1 MAASAG
7 LDLGGGVVRILLL
20 SHYYWPEVGAPQR
33 RWSTMVS
40 HLVAKGHE
48 IVVAAPHPHYPY
60 TCRDEFFGSGVG
72 RRRARVRASLAGSW
86 DTGEFGERVIRVP
99 YLRGGASMA
108 RQILDQAV
116 AAFGAVSTSLRTM
129 RGANRPDVIIST
141 TPGLPTL
148 LAGDFLSR
156 VLGVPHVA
164 EVRDAWPDLIHE
176 LSLVSA
182 AGGRLLPSRIA
193 GALERSVLPN
203 VLTRA
208 QQRAQAV
215 VVTTS
220 AFQKQL
226 LQRGIKA
233 EVVRS
238 GVSRSE
244 AEASTHSSKGSH
256 SGFHL
261 LYVGTV
267 GRSQDLS
274 CAIEASV
281 RVPGLTLRIVGH
293 GADKPALERLAERL
307 HAPVEFYDQAIGA
320 ALVDH
325 WSWADAGLVSLGDVP
340 AHLRTVPSKLYSL
353 MVRKVPVLGIVDG
366 EAAAIIEQNQ
376 AGITARPGDVGSI
389 AEAMKDMSE
398 QTAGTGENA
407 RRWVLENASAEVMGK
422 QYEAIIE
429 RAGR

>member
-1 MAASAG
+1 MNI
-7 LDLGGGVVRILLL
+7 VLLT
-20 SHYYWPEVGAPQR
+20 HYYWPEVGAPQR
-33 RWSTMVS
+33 RWSSLVS
-40 HLVAKGHE
+40 YLTGRGHRL
-48 IVVAAPHPHYPY
+48 IVVAPHPHYPHRS
-60 TCRDEFFGSGVG
+60 RDEFFGSQVG
-72 RRRARVRASLAGSW
+72 LRRRRVSARLGGTW
-86 DTGEFGERVIRVP
+86 ETGMHGERVLRVP
-99 YLRGGASMA
+99 YLQSGASMA
-108 RQILDQAV
+108 RQILDQTV
-116 AAFGAVSTSLRTM
+116 AAGGAANAVLSRM
-129 RGANRPDVIIST
+129 RGAYAPDVLIST
-141 TPGLPTL
+141 TPALPFL
-148 LAGDFLSR
+148 LAGDAVSR
-156 VLGVPHVA
+156 RLNVPHIA

-220 AFQKQL
+220 AFQQQL

-238 GVSRSE
+238 GASRSE
-244 AEASTHSSKGSH
+244 AEASAHSSKGSH

-325 WSWADAGLVSLGDVP
+325 WSWPHAGLVSLGDVP

-376 AGITARPGDVGSI
+376 AGVTARPGDVDSI
-389 AEAMKDMSE
+389 AEAMKYMSE
-398 QTAGTGENA
+398 QTAGTGDNA
-407 RRWVLENASAEVMGK
+407 RRWVLENASADVMGE